1 MYYAQR
7 IGSRTMLIDI
17 QFVSRENKIRP
28 PRLGDSCELMPSRD
42 NRSENKRSQGLMLV
56 QYIYIYVTD
65 IFLDKTTGY
74 RAFTCRQNNKR
85 ELTFDRQGLI
95 LKFRTRH
102 SDTRAKKKTEGKKRR
117 KREITR
123 ES

>member
-56 QYIYIYVTD
+56 QYIYIYIYVTD

-102 SDTRAKKKTEGKKRR
+102 GDTKKKKNERTEGKKRR
-117 KREITR
+117 K
-123 ES
+123 